1 MSVKH
6 INIKTCTYYF
16 FDDIIN
22 MRDSDTNNTKIDEKW
37 DKNIF
42 FTILDIKKD
51 LSIYSVNSL
60 CLIFGMWMD
69 ILKTLIE
76 IISNA
81 SSYQWK
87 QRKNKKVW
95 RTVD

>member
-1 MSVKH
+1 
-6 INIKTCTYYF
+6 
-16 FDDIIN
+16 

-60 CLIFGMWMD
+60 CLIFGNVNGYFD
-69 ILKTLIE
+69 DTNRNNI
-76 IISNA
+76 
-81 SSYQWK
+81 
-87 QRKNKKVW
+87 
-95 RTVD
+95 